1 MNKKISL
8 SVLVLLVLS
17 TFGGVASSEEIGL
30 VESSQV
36 VQALPKMESFDTQN
50 FTKLEISPR
59 YGNTQLQPG
68 ENREMTVT
76 IKNKETKSITVS
88 PIVVVPPYGEY
99 LMDKEWITVSPAS
112 IDIPAGASQKF
123 AIKVVIPA
131 DASIGYYNANIVF
144 TDEKIKTP
152 YPEPFPNYVHSYSL
166 SINLWAPPKIQISNP
181 YINDQLE
188 AGKEYDYKIKLK
200 NTGDK
205 AVAIDPKMSQQ
216 NQMYGGPFGM
226 MTSAFTDDAVTI
238 TSPKEIPAGA
248 SIEVNVH
255 IKVPAGA
262 KGNYQGGI
270 DLGIDDPSIRD
281 EWADMVNLGF
291 GVWTQPV
298 EPYVKTFNA
307 KEAAS
312 MTIEVSSNMFGAVY
326 GYFGSITNTKNKKDP
341 SFAVTL
347 TGKDNTAIPLTK
359 VKTIIK
365 GGVSL
370 GGMNGLPPWE
380 SESEGIYQE
389 MGTQYIETYKV
400 DVPAGDLKLGI
411 IPQNTQQFEYTIS
424 MGND

>member
-1 MNKKISL
+1 MNKKINL
-8 SVLVLLVLS
+8 CVLALLALS
-17 TFGGVASSEEIGL
+17 TFSGMASSQETRI
-30 VESSQV
+30 VESSQA
-36 VQALPKMESFDTQN
+36 VQAVPQMGSFDMQN

-68 ENREMTVT
+68 EERELTVT
-76 IKNKETKSITVS
+76 IKNKEKKSITIS
-88 PIVVVPPYGEY
+88 PLVVVPPYGEY
-99 LMDKEWITVSPAS
+99 LMDKEWITVSPAN
-112 IDIPAGASQKF
+112 IEIPAGGSQKL

-131 DASIGYYNANIVF
+131 DASIGYYNANIAF
-144 TDEKIKTP
+144 TEEKIPTP

-166 SINLWAPPKIQISNP
+166 SINLWAPPKVQISKP

-200 NTGDK
+200 NTADE

-216 NQMYGGPFGM
+216 NQMYGGSYGM
-226 MTSAFTDDAVTI
+226 MASAFTDDAVTI
-238 TSPKEIPAGA
+238 TSPKEITAGG

-255 IKVPAGA
+255 IKVPVDA

-270 DLGIDDPSIRD
+270 NLGIEDPSIRD
-281 EWADMVNLGF
+281 EWADMITLGF
-291 GVWTQPV
+291 GVWKQPA

-307 KEAAS
+307 KEAAPV
-312 MTIEVSSNMFGAVY
+312 TIEVSSNMLGGAY
-326 GYFGSITNTKNKKDP
+326 GYFVSSMGTKNRKDP

-347 TGKDNTAIPLTK
+347 TGSDNNAIPLKK
-359 VKTIIK
+359 VKTVIK

-389 MGTQYIETYKV
+389 MGTQYTETYKV

-411 IPQNTQQFEYTIS
+411 MPQNTQQFEYTIS

>member
-8 SVLVLLVLS
+8 SILVLLVLS
-17 TFGGVASSEEIGL
+17 TFGGVASSQEIGL
-30 VESSQV
+30 AESSKV
-36 VQALPKMESFDTQN
+36 VQAVPQTESFDTQN

-59 YGNTQLQPG
+59 YGNAQFQPG

-76 IKNKETKSITVS
+76 IKNKETKSIKVS

-99 LMDKEWITVSPAS
+99 LMDKEWITVSPAN
-112 IDIPAGASQKF
+112 IEIPAGGSQKF

-131 DASIGYYNANIVF
+131 DASIGYYNANIAF
-144 TDEKIKTP
+144 TDEKMPTP

-188 AGKEYDYKIKLK
+188 AGKVYDYKIKVK
-200 NTGDK
+200 NTGNK
-205 AVAIDPKMSQQ
+205 AVNIDPKMSQQ
-216 NQMYGGPFGM
+216 NQMYGGPYGM
-226 MTSAFTDDAVTI
+226 MASAFTDDAITI

-248 SIEVNVH
+248 SIEVNVN
-255 IKVPAGA
+255 IKVPADA
-262 KGNYQGGI
+262 KGNYQGSI

-291 GVWTQPV
+291 GVWKQPA

-307 KEAAS
+307 KEAAPV
-312 MTIEVSSNMFGAVY
+312 TIEVSSNMFGGAY
-326 GYFGSITNTKNKKDP
+326 GYFGFSTNTKNKKDP

-347 TGKDNTAIPLTK
+347 TGTDNSAIPLTK

-389 MGTQYIETYKV
+389 MGTQYVETYKV

-411 IPQNTQQFEYTIS
+411 MPQNTQQFEYTIS

>member
-1 MNKKISL
+1 MNEKISL

-17 TFGGVASSEEIGL
+17 TFSGVASSQETG
-30 VESSQV
+30 
-36 VQALPKMESFDTQN
+36 DTQN

-59 YGNTQLQPG
+59 YGNAQLQPG
-68 ENREMTVT
+68 DGRELTVT
-76 IKNKETKSITVS
+76 IKNKETKSITVT
-88 PIVVVPPYGEY
+88 PLVQVPPYGEY
-99 LMDKEWITVSPAS
+99 LMDKEWITVSPAN
-112 IDIPAGASQKF
+112 IEIPAGGSQKF
-123 AIKVVIPA
+123 VIKVVTPT
-131 DASIGYYNANIVF
+131 DASIGYYNANIAF
-144 TDEKIKTP
+144 TDEKMPTP

-188 AGKEYDYKIKLK
+188 AGEEYDYKIKLK

-216 NQMYGGPFGM
+216 NQMYYGPYGM
-226 MTSAFTDDAVTI
+226 TESPFTDDAVTI
-238 TSPKEIPAGA
+238 TSPKEIPAGG

-255 IKVPAGA
+255 IKVPADA
-262 KGNYQGGI
+262 KGNYQVGI

-281 EWADMVNLGF
+281 EWADMVNLQF
-291 GVWTQPV
+291 GVWKQPA

-307 KEAAS
+307 KEAS
-312 MTIEVSSNMFGAVY
+312 PVTIEISSNMFGAVH
-326 GYFGSITNTKNKKDP
+326 GYSGSSTNTKNKKDP
-341 SFAVTL
+341 PFAVTL
-347 TGKDNTAIPLTK
+347 TGSDNNAIPLTK

-365 GGVSL
+365 GGISL

-411 IPQNTQQFEYTIS
+411 LPQNTQQFEYTIS

>member
-8 SVLVLLVLS
+8 YVLVLIVLS
-17 TFGGVASSEEIGL
+17 TFGVVASSAEFGVVKSETL
-30 VESSQV
+30 QV
-36 VQALPKMESFDTQN
+36 GPQMESFDIQN

-59 YGNTQLQPG
+59 YGNAQFQPG
-68 ENREMTVT
+68 ENKEMTVT
-76 IKNKETKSITVS
+76 IKNKETKSIKVS
-88 PIVVVPPYGEY
+88 PIVVVPPFGEY
-99 LMDKEWITVSPAS
+99 LMDKEWITVSPAN
-112 IDIPAGASQKF
+112 IEIPAGGSQKF

-131 DASIGYYNANIVF
+131 DASIGYYNANIAF
-144 TDEKIKTP
+144 TNEKMPTP

-205 AVAIDPKMSQQ
+205 AVAIDPKTSQQ
-216 NQMYGGPFGM
+216 NQMYGGPSGE
-226 MTSAFTDDAVTI
+226 SAFTDDAITI
-238 TSPKEIPAGA
+238 TSQKEVPAGA

-255 IKVPAGA
+255 IKVPADA
-262 KGNYQGGI
+262 KGNYQGII

-291 GVWTQPV
+291 GVWKQPT

-307 KEAAS
+307 KEAAPV
-312 MTIEVSSNMFGAVY
+312 TIEVSSNMGIAY
-326 GYFGSITNTKNKKDP
+326 GYFGSSTNTKNKKDP
-341 SFAVTL
+341 SFAVTM
-347 TGKDNTAIPLTK
+347 TGTGNTAIPLTK

-380 SESEGIYQE
+380 LESESIYQE
-389 MGTQYIETYKV
+389 MGTQIVETYKV

-411 IPQNTQQFEYTIS
+411 LPENTQQFEYTIT
-424 MGND
+424 MGNN

>member
-17 TFGGVASSEEIGL
+17 TFGGVASSQEVSV

-36 VQALPKMESFDTQN
+36 VQAVPPMESFDMQN

-59 YGNTQLQPG
+59 YGNAQLQPG
-68 ENREMTVT
+68 ENKELTVT
-76 IKNKETKSITVS
+76 IKNKETKPITVT
-88 PIVVVPPYGEY
+88 PLVQVPPFGEY
-99 LMDKEWITVSPAS
+99 LMDKEWITVSPAN
-112 IDIPAGASQKF
+112 IEIPAGGSQKF
-123 AIKVVIPA
+123 AIKVVTPA
-131 DASIGYYNANIVF
+131 DASIGYYNANVAF
-144 TDEKIKTP
+144 TNEKIPTP

-188 AGKEYDYKIKLK
+188 SGKEYDYKIKLK

-205 AVAIDPKMSQQ
+205 AVAIDPKMSEQ
-216 NQMYGGPFGM
+216 NQMYYGPGM
-226 MTSAFTDDAVTI
+226 MESAFTDDAVTI
-238 TSPKEIPAGA
+238 TSPKEIPAGG

-255 IKVPAGA
+255 IKVPADA

-281 EWADMVNLGF
+281 EWADMVTLGF
-291 GVWTQPV
+291 GVWKQPT
-298 EPYVKTFNA
+298 EPFVKTFNA
-307 KEAAS
+307 KEAAPV
-312 MTIEVSSNMFGAVY
+312 TIEVSSNMGVAY
-326 GYFGSITNTKNKKDP
+326 GYFGSSSNTKNKKDP

-347 TGKDNTAIPLTK
+347 TGTDNTAIPLTK

-370 GGMNGLPPWE
+370 GGLNGLPPWE
-380 SESEGIYQE
+380 LESESIYQE
-389 MGTQYIETYKV
+389 MGTQIIETYKV
-400 DVPAGDLKLGI
+400 NVHAGDLKLRI
-411 IPQNTQQFEYTIS
+411 LPQNTQQFEYTIN
-424 MGND
+424 MGNN

>member
-1 MNKKISL
+1 MNKKFSL

-17 TFGGVASSEEIGL
+17 AFSGVATSEESGVASSTPA
-30 VESSQV
+30 
-36 VQALPKMESFDTQN
+36 VQADLKMESFDMEN

-59 YGNTQLQPG
+59 YGNVQLQPG
-68 ENREMTVT
+68 KESELTVT
-76 IKNKETKSITVS
+76 IKNKETKSIKVS
-88 PIVVVPPYGEY
+88 PIVVVPPFGEY
-99 LMDKEWITVSPAS
+99 LMDKEWITVSPAN
-112 IDIPAGASQKF
+112 IEIPAGGSQKF
-123 AIKVVIPA
+123 AVKVVIPA
-131 DASIGYYNANIVF
+131 DASIGYYNANIAF
-144 TDEKIKTP
+144 TDEKIPTP
-152 YPEPFPNYVHSYSL
+152 YPEPYPNYVHSYSL
-166 SINLWAPPKIQISNP
+166 SINLWAPPKIQISNQ

-216 NQMYGGPFGM
+216 NQMYGGPYGM
-226 MTSAFTDDAVTI
+226 MTSAFTDDAITI
-238 TSPKEIPAGA
+238 TSPKEIPAGG

-255 IKVPAGA
+255 IKVPADA

-281 EWADMVNLGF
+281 EWADMVTLGF
-291 GVWTQPV
+291 GVWKQPT
-298 EPYVKTFNA
+298 EPFVKAFNA
-307 KEAAS
+307 KEAAPV
-312 MTIEVSSNMFGAVY
+312 TIEVSSNMFGVAY
-326 GYFGSITNTKNKKDP
+326 GYFGSSTNTKNKKDP

-347 TGKDNTAIPLTK
+347 TGTDNTAIPLTK

-389 MGTQYIETYKV
+389 MGTQIMETYKA

-411 IPQNTQQFEYTIS
+411 LPQNTQQFEYTIT
-424 MGND
+424 MGNN

>member
-1 MNKKISL
+1 MNRKISL
-8 SVLVLLVLS
+8 SVLVLIVLS
-17 TFGGVASSEEIGL
+17 TFGGVASSQETDIG
-30 VESSQV
+30 ESSQV
-36 VQALPKMESFDTQN
+36 VYAIPKMESFDTQN

-68 ENREMTVT
+68 EDRELTVT
-76 IKNKETKSITVS
+76 IKNKEKKSITIS

-99 LMDKEWITVSPAS
+99 LMDNEWITVSPAN
-112 IDIPAGASQKF
+112 IDIPAGESQKF
-123 AIKVVIPA
+123 TIKVVIPA
-131 DASIGYYNANIVF
+131 DASIGYYNANIAF
-144 TDEKIKTP
+144 TDEKMPTP
-152 YPEPFPNYVHSYSL
+152 YPEPFPNYVLSYSL
-166 SINLWAPPKIQISNP
+166 SINLWAPPTIQISNQ

-188 AGKEYDYKIKLK
+188 SGKEYDYKIKLK

-216 NQMYGGPFGM
+216 NQMYGGPYGM
-226 MTSAFTDDAVTI
+226 IESAFTDDAVTI
-238 TSPKEIPAGA
+238 TSPKEIAAGG

-255 IKVPAGA
+255 IKVPADA

-281 EWADMVNLGF
+281 EWADMVTLGF
-291 GVWTQPV
+291 GVWKQPA

-307 KEAAS
+307 KDVATV
-312 MTIEVSSNMFGAVY
+312 TIEVSSNMFGGAY
-326 GYFGSITNTKNKKDP
+326 GYFGSSTNTKNKKDP

-347 TGKDNTAIPLTK
+347 TGSDNNPIALKK

-389 MGTQYIETYKV
+389 MGTQYIETYRV

-411 IPQNTQQFEYTIS
+411 MPQNTQQFEYTIS

>member
-1 MNKKISL
+1 MNKKTRL
-8 SVLVLLVLS
+8 YVLVLIVLS
-17 TFGGVASSEEIGL
+17 TFGSMASSQETGM
-30 VESSQV
+30 VVPGQV
-36 VQALPKMESFDTQN
+36 VQAPMGSFDMQN
-50 FTKLEISPR
+50 FSKLEISPR
-59 YGNTQLQPG
+59 YGNIQLQPG
-68 ENREMTVT
+68 ENKELSVTV
-76 IKNKETKSITVS
+76 KNKETKSVKVS
-88 PIVVVPPYGEY
+88 PLVVVPPYGEY
-99 LMDKEWITVSPAS
+99 LMDKEWIIVSPAS
-112 IDIPAGASQKF
+112 IDIPAGGSQKF
-123 AIKVVIPA
+123 TIKVVVPA
-131 DASIGYYNANIVF
+131 DASIGYYNANIAF
-144 TDEKIKTP
+144 TDEKIPTP

-166 SINLWAPPKIQISNP
+166 SINLWALPKIQISNP

-216 NQMYGGPFGM
+216 NQMYGPYGM
-226 MTSAFTDDAVTI
+226 MESAFTEDAVTI
-238 TSPKEIPAGA
+238 TSPKEIPAGG
-248 SIEVNVH
+248 SVEVNVH
-255 IKVPAGA
+255 IRVPTNA
-262 KGNYQGGI
+262 KGNFQGGI

-281 EWADMVNLGF
+281 EWADMVNLVF
-291 GVWTQPV
+291 GVWKQAT

-307 KEAAS
+307 KEAS
-312 MTIEVSSNMFGAVY
+312 PLTIEVSSNLFGGAY
-326 GYFGSITNTKNKKDP
+326 SYFVTGMGTKNKKDP

-347 TGKDNTAIPLTK
+347 TGSDNNPIPLKK

-370 GGMNGLPPWE
+370 GGMSGLPPWE

-411 IPQNTQQFEYTIS
+411 LPQNTQQFEYTIS

>member
-17 TFGGVASSEEIGL
+17 TFSGVASSQELGV
-30 VESSQV
+30 VESSQIL
-36 VQALPKMESFDTQN
+36 QAAPMMESFDTQN
-50 FTKLEISPR
+50 FTKLEVSPR
-59 YGNTQLQPG
+59 YGNAQLQPG

-76 IKNKETKSITVS
+76 IKNKETKSITIS
-88 PIVVVPPYGEY
+88 PFVVVQPYGEY
-99 LMDKEWITVSPAS
+99 LMDKEWITVNPTS
-112 IDIPAGASQKF
+112 IEIPAGGSQKF
-123 AIKVVIPA
+123 TIKVVTPA
-131 DASIGYYNANIVF
+131 DASIGYYNANIAF
-144 TDEKIKTP
+144 TDEKMPTP
-152 YPEPFPNYVHSYSL
+152 YPDPFPNYVHSYSI
-166 SINLWAPPKIQISNP
+166 SMNLWAPPTIQISNP

-216 NQMYGGPFGM
+216 NQMYGGPYGM
-226 MTSAFTDDAVTI
+226 MESAFTDDAFTI
-238 TSPKEIPAGA
+238 TSPKEIPAGG

-255 IKVPAGA
+255 IKVPADA

-281 EWADMVNLGF
+281 EWADMVNLMF
-291 GVWTQPV
+291 GVWNQPA

-312 MTIEVSSNMFGAVY
+312 VTIEISSNMFGGSY
-326 GYFGSITNTKNKKDP
+326 GYFVSGITKNKKDP

-347 TGKDNTAIPLTK
+347 TGTDNTAIPLTK

-370 GGMNGLPPWE
+370 GGMFGLPPWE

-389 MGTQYIETYKV
+389 MGTQIIETYKV

-411 IPQNTQQFEYTIS
+411 MPQNTQQFEYTIS

>member
-1 MNKKISL
+1 MNNKISL
-8 SVLVLLVLS
+8 FVLVLLILS
-17 TFGGVASSEEIGL
+17 TFSGVASSAEFGV

-36 VQALPKMESFDTQN
+36 VQAVPQMESFDMQN

-59 YGNTQLQPG
+59 YGNAQMQPG
-68 ENREMTVT
+68 ENKEMIVT

-88 PIVVVPPYGEY
+88 PLVVVPPYGEY
-99 LMDKEWITVSPAS
+99 LMDKEWITVTPAN
-112 IDIPAGASQKF
+112 IEIPAGASQKF
-123 AIKVVIPA
+123 SIKVVTPA
-131 DASIGYYNANIVF
+131 DASIGYYNANIAF
-144 TDEKIKTP
+144 TDEKMPTP

-166 SINLWAPPKIQISNP
+166 SINLWAPPTIQISNP

-188 AGKEYDYKIKLK
+188 AGKEYDYNIKLK

-205 AVAIDPKMSQQ
+205 PVAIDPKMSQQ
-216 NQMYGGPFGM
+216 NQMYGGPYGM
-226 MTSAFTDDAVTI
+226 MASAFTDDAVTI

-255 IKVPAGA
+255 IKVPADA

-281 EWADMVNLGF
+281 EWADMVTLGF
-291 GVWTQPV
+291 GVWKQPS
-298 EPYVKTFNA
+298 ESYVKTFNA

-312 MTIEVSSNMFGAVY
+312 MTIEVSSNLGVAY
-326 GYFGSITNTKNKKDP
+326 GYYGSITNTKNKKDP

-347 TGKDNTAIPLTK
+347 TGSGDNAIPLTK

-389 MGTQYIETYKV
+389 MGTQYIETYSV

-411 IPQNTQQFEYTIS
+411 MPQNTQQFEYTIT
-424 MGND
+424 MGN

>member
-8 SVLVLLVLS
+8 YVLVLLVLS
-17 TFGGVASSEEIGL
+17 TFGGVASSQETGM
-30 VESSQV
+30 VESSQA
-36 VQALPKMESFDTQN
+36 VQAVPKMESFDMQN

-59 YGNTQLQPG
+59 YGNVQLQPS

-76 IKNKETKSITVS
+76 IKNKEKKPITVS
-88 PIVVVPPYGEY
+88 PIVVVPPFGEY
-99 LMDKEWITVSPAS
+99 LMDKEWIKVSPAS
-112 IDIPAGASQKF
+112 IEIPAGGSQKF

-131 DASIGYYNANIVF
+131 DASIGYYNANIAF
-144 TDEKIKTP
+144 TDEKMPTP

-226 MTSAFTDDAVTI
+226 MASAFTDDAVTI
-238 TSPKEIPAGA
+238 TSPKEIPAGG

-255 IKVPAGA
+255 IKVPADA

-270 DLGIDDPSIRD
+270 DLGIDDPSIRE
-281 EWADMVNLGF
+281 EWADMVTLGF
-291 GVWTQPV
+291 GVWKQPT

-307 KEAAS
+307 KEAAPV
-312 MTIEVSSNMFGAVY
+312 TIEVSSNMGVAY
-326 GYFGSITNTKNKKDP
+326 GYFGSSTNTKNKKDP

-347 TGKDNTAIPLTK
+347 TGSGNNAIPLTK

-400 DVPAGDLKLGI
+400 NVPAGDLKIGI
-411 IPQNTQQFEYTIS
+411 TPQNTQQFEYTIS

>member
-1 MNKKISL
+1 MNKRISL

-17 TFGGVASSEEIGL
+17 TFSGVASSAEFGVVKSETL
-30 VESSQV
+30 QV
-36 VQALPKMESFDTQN
+36 GPQMESFDIQN

-59 YGNTQLQPG
+59 YGNAQFQPG
-68 ENREMTVT
+68 ENKEMTVT
-76 IKNKETKSITVS
+76 IKNKETKSIKVS
-88 PIVVVPPYGEY
+88 PIVVVPPFGEY
-99 LMDKEWITVSPAS
+99 LMDKEWITVSPAN
-112 IDIPAGASQKF
+112 IEIPAGGSQKF

-131 DASIGYYNANIVF
+131 DASIGYYNANIAF
-144 TDEKIKTP
+144 TDEKMPTP

-166 SINLWAPPKIQISNP
+166 SVNLWAPPTIQILNP

-188 AGKEYDYKIKLK
+188 AGKEYDYKIRLK
-200 NTGDK
+200 NTGNK

-226 MTSAFTDDAVTI
+226 TGSAFTDDALTI

-255 IKVPAGA
+255 IKVPAEA

-281 EWADMVNLGF
+281 EWADMINLQF
-291 GVWTQPV
+291 GVWMQPA
-298 EPYVKTFNA
+298 EPFVKTFNA
-307 KEAAS
+307 KEAAPV
-312 MTIEVSSNMFGAVY
+312 TIEVSSNMFGNMY
-326 GYFGSITNTKNKKDP
+326 GLLGGITNTKNKKDP

-347 TGKDNTAIPLTK
+347 TGSGNKAIPLTK
-359 VKTIIK
+359 VKTIVK

-370 GGMNGLPPWE
+370 GGMNGFPPWE

-389 MGTQYIETYKV
+389 MGTQIIETYKA
-400 DVPAGDLKLGI
+400 DVPPGDLILGI
-411 IPQNTQQFEYTIS
+411 MPQNAQQFEYTIS
-424 MGND
+424 MGNN

>member
-8 SVLVLLVLS
+8 IVLVLLILS
-17 TFGGVASSEEIGL
+17 TFGGVASSAEFGV

-36 VQALPKMESFDTQN
+36 VQAVPNMESFDMQN
-50 FTKLEISPR
+50 FSKLEVSPR
-59 YGNTQLQPG
+59 YGNVQLQTG
-68 ENREMTVT
+68 ENKELSVT
-76 IKNKETKSITVS
+76 IKNKETKSVKVS
-88 PIVVVPPYGEY
+88 PLVVVPPYGEY

-112 IDIPAGASQKF
+112 IDIPAGGSQKF
-123 AIKVVIPA
+123 AVKVVVPA
-131 DASIGYYNANIVF
+131 DASIGYYNANIAF
-144 TDEKIKTP
+144 TDEKIPTP
-152 YPEPFPNYVHSYSL
+152 YPEPFPNYVHSYGL

-216 NQMYGGPFGM
+216 NQMYGPYGM
-226 MTSAFTDDAVTI
+226 MESAFTDDAVTI

-255 IKVPAGA
+255 IKVPADA
-262 KGNYQGGI
+262 KGNFQGGI

-281 EWADMVNLGF
+281 EWADMVTLGF
-291 GVWTQPV
+291 GVWKQPA

-307 KEAAS
+307 KEATPV
-312 MTIEVSSNMFGAVY
+312 TIEISSNMFGAVY
-326 GYFGSITNTKNKKDP
+326 GYFGSSTNTKNKKDP

-347 TGKDNTAIPLTK
+347 TGTDNTAIPLKK

-411 IPQNTQQFEYTIS
+411 MPQNTQQFEYTIS

>member
-17 TFGGVASSEEIGL
+17 TFGGVASSQELGV
-30 VESSQV
+30 VESSQA
-36 VQALPKMESFDTQN
+36 VQAVPPMESFDMQN

-59 YGNTQLQPG
+59 YGNAQLQPG
-68 ENREMTVT
+68 ENKELTVT
-76 IKNKETKSITVS
+76 IKNKETKSITVT
-88 PIVVVPPYGEY
+88 PLVQVPPYGEY

-112 IDIPAGASQKF
+112 IEIPAGGSQKF

-131 DASIGYYNANIVF
+131 DASIGYYNANIAF
-144 TDEKIKTP
+144 TDEKIPTP
-152 YPEPFPNYVHSYSL
+152 YPEPFPNYIHSYSL
-166 SINLWAPPKIQISNP
+166 SINLWAPPKIQISNQ

-188 AGKEYDYKIKLK
+188 AGKEYDYNIKLK

-216 NQMYGGPFGM
+216 NQMYGPYGM
-226 MTSAFTDDAVTI
+226 MESAFADDAITI

-255 IKVPAGA
+255 IKVPADA

-281 EWADMVNLGF
+281 DWADMVTLGF
-291 GVWTQPV
+291 GVWKQPT
-298 EPYVKTFNA
+298 EPFVKTFNA
-307 KEAAS
+307 KEATP
-312 MTIEVSSNMFGAVY
+312 MTIEVSSNMFGIAY
-326 GYFGSITNTKNKKDP
+326 GYIGSSSTNTKNKKDP

-347 TGKDNTAIPLTK
+347 TGTDNTAIVLNK

-365 GGVSL
+365 GGVSM

-380 SESEGIYQE
+380 LESEGIYQE
-389 MGTQYIETYKV
+389 MGTQIIETYKA

-411 IPQNTQQFEYTIS
+411 LPQNTQQFEYTIT
-424 MGND
+424 MGNN